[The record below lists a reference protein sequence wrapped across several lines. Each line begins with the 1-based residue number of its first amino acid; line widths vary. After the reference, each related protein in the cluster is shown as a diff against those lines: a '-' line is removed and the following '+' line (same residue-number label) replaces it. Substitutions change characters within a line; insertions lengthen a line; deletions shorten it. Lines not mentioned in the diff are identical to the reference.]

1 MLPVRFILINSNT
14 FQAVFKLE
22 VKAIASELRLEYSLH
37 QFKGVLTDS
46 IIQSFNTNTSNMSFF
61 KSLPV
66 ERVFSQ
72 EISLQECEQ
81 MYVYLQ
87 SAKEYI
93 QQTGTIPQLQL
104 GQLNVYLDT
113 QQIFA
118 FENFLLQFGQT
129 YEIIKLNLQV
139 LTNRNE
145 TNVQQ
150 ESAQQII
157 PQHQPEIEQ
166 VEANIEIEQTEE
178 EEVIE
183 GTDDIVLLNDTL
195 KLSPTPMCTY
205 YISKFVSNIFNAG
218 KYEKLEMLATEDGAV
233 IISISP
239 LFNIQMLF
247 TAQYQQATLNI
258 IESFN
263 YSNDEYISKL
273 KSLVSELVFIINNYY
288 GKSELKKLFIVLKII
303 EYLIYIYSIKFS
315 PQNFLSKLEVGKQT
329 EDFEKSM
336 LEVVNYSVG
345 YILQNYYDL
354 NKINYNRII
363 IKHLPAVILDDEELA
378 LENLKTILT
387 RELYLIDIDKDH
399 FVNRVFEE
407 VSKKSVKGKN
417 SPKLVLNSPHKI
429 DLTNFINQDDSSTS
443 WLSYRLIEPEQK
455 QFENNK
461 IITEEYLHVLQL
473 INAPS
478 VSVGSLVKTINPII
492 ARYADT
498 IINVIFKELSN
509 LDATTIISTLTLLN
523 TYIRPYLSEDSTVT
537 TELFI
542 LYRIILPYIYDT
554 YGTTIFMDYF
564 H

>member
-1 MLPVRFILINSNT
+1 MLPVRFILINTNT
-14 FQAVFKLE
+14 FKAVMKLE
-22 VKAIASELRLEYSLH
+22 VKAIGSELRLEYSIH
-37 QFKGVLTDS
+37 QFQGILTDS
-46 IIQSFNTNTSNMSFF
+46 VIQSFNTNTSNMSFF

-72 EISLQECEQ
+72 EISLHECEQ
-81 MYVYLQ
+81 IYMYLQ
-87 SAKEYI
+87 NAKQYI

-104 GQLNVYLDT
+104 GQLNIYLNT

-118 FENFLLQFGQT
+118 LENFLLQFGQT

-139 LTNRNE
+139 LTNRHDN
-145 TNVQQ
+145 NIQP
-150 ESAQQII
+150 ESHQQII
-157 PQHQPEIEQ
+157 PQHQPIMEPVEASVEIEQ
-166 VEANIEIEQTEE
+166 SEEI
-178 EEVIE
+178 VDSS
-183 GTDDIVLLNDTL
+183 DDIILLNDTL

-205 YISKFVSNIFNAG
+205 YISKFISNIFNAG
-218 KYEKLEMLATEDGAV
+218 KYEKLEMKATEDGSV
-233 IISISP
+233 IISMSP
-239 LFNIQMLF
+239 LFNVQMLF
-247 TAQYQQATLNI
+247 TSQYQQATLNI

-273 KSLVSELVFIINNYY
+273 KSLVSELVYIINNYY
-288 GKSELKKLFIVLKII
+288 GKEELKKLFIVLKII
-303 EYLIYIYSIKFS
+303 EYLVYIYSIKFS
-315 PQNFLSKLEVGKQT
+315 PQTFLSKLEVGKQT

-336 LEVVNYSVG
+336 LEVVNYSLT

-363 IKHLPAVILDDEELA
+363 IQHLPAVILDDEELT

-407 VSKKSVKGKN
+407 VTKKPDKGKN
-417 SPKLVLNSPHKI
+417 SPKLILNKPFKL
-429 DLTNFINQDDSSTS
+429 DLTNFINDNSSS
-443 WLSYRLIEPEQK
+443 SAWLSYRLIKPEQK

-478 VSVGSLVKTINPII
+478 VSIGSLVKNINPII

-498 IINVIFKELSN
+498 ITNVIFKELSS
-509 LDATTIISTLTLLN
+509 LDSTTTISTLNILN
-523 TYIRPYLSEDSTVT
+523 TYIRPYLNEDSTVT